1 MDIRTPTLD
10 NFIETFL
17 LCCATEGKSPKTI
30 QWYGAN
36 LKRFSKYLKDND
48 LPSQVTETGTAEV
61 RAFIFHLQNNVRRW
75 ETSPSVKDQ
84 NRLSPFSV
92 HGYARTIK
100 AFWSWLLVEGYI
112 QTNPMI
118 RLKPPR
124 VPHKIIPSLSIE
136 QVQRLLSILDTRTPR
151 GFRDFAIILLLFDT
165 GIRLSELVNLD
176 IQGIDFQQ
184 SCFTVNGK
192 GNRERIV
199 PFGSQIRRTLRRYV
213 TSFRPEPDSPR
224 VSQLFLTDQGLPLKP
239 RAVQSM
245 LTRLGRRSGIAG
257 VRISPHTFRHSF
269 ARQYLMCGGDV
280 FSLQR
285 ILGHKS
291 LEVVKIYVN
300 LASDDISE
308 QHRRFSPVDN
318 MIPSGNSW
326 QRRITRNISTGQVSQ
341 HVLFPGTSHHL
352 RLQI

>member
-1 MDIRTPTLD
+1 MKPTTPSL
-10 NFIETFL
+10 NHLVETFL

-36 LKRFSKYLKDND
+36 LKRFSKYLDDNH
-48 LPSQVTETGTAEV
+48 LPNRVTETGTAEV

-100 AFWSWLLVEGYI
+100 AFWSWLLIEGYI
-112 QTNPMI
+112 QTNPMNK
-118 RLKPPR
+118 LKPPK
-124 VPHKIIPSLSIE
+124 VPCKIIPSLSMEHI
-136 QVQRLLSILDTRTPR
+136 QRLLSMLDTHTPR
-151 GFRDFAIILLLFDT
+151 GFRDFTTIHLFFDT

-176 IQGIDFQQ
+176 IQNIDFQQ

-199 PFGSQIRRTLRRYV
+199 PFGSQTRRTLRRYI

-224 VSQLFLTDQGLPLKP
+224 VSQLLLTDQGLPLKP

-245 LTRLGRRSGIAG
+245 LTRLGRRSGITG

-280 FSLQR
+280 FSLQQ

-291 LEVVKIYVN
+291 LEIVKIYIN
-300 LASDDISE
+300 LASGDISE

-318 MIPSGNSW
+318 MIPLGNRR
-326 QRRITRNISTGQVSQ
+326 QRRITRNAAAGQVSQ
-341 HVLFPGTSHHL
+341 QVLLSGKLLNL
-352 RLQI
+352 RL